1 MFVNRTIE
9 MASLERWWRD
19 GDRPGLVWGRRRV
32 GKTSLLQR
40 FAADHRTV
48 WHTGAGRPA
57 AGELAVLSRTVAA
70 VAGDG
75 LRDLIARP
83 YLDWDDALDDLGAR
97 ARDEPLLLVLDE
109 LPELVGT
116 CPELPGVLRA
126 FLDRAGG
133 RTRLRILL
141 CGSAVRTMRAVQEER
156 APLYGR
162 FDLSLLLHPFRPHE
176 AALMLPDL
184 APSDRAL
191 VHGLLGGMPLYL
203 SWWDQGADVSENLR
217 RLACRPGAPLLIEAQ
232 LVLATEAEAGVLPG
246 AALRAVAA
254 GRTRYG
260 EIKDALRAEPAR
272 TLDRLEELR
281 LVERRVPVTDGPRT
295 RRATYRVADPFLDFS
310 LGVLDRF
317 RSEIDRGLGEAVLPS
332 LLASLDDHL
341 GAPWEEAVRDHLRL
355 LAGRGELGG
364 DVGED
369 VVAIGPWWGETS
381 DAEVDAVVL
390 AGRARRPVAVME
402 ATWSRE
408 VDARRLAE
416 RLRRRAAAIPG
427 VDDPD
432 DLAVVVAA
440 RGRLTHLPP
449 DVRGLTAQ
457 DVYG

>member
-1 MFVNRTIE
+1 MFVNRTTE
-9 MASLERWWRD
+9 LAALDRWWQD
-19 GDRPGLVWGRRRV
+19 GERPGLVWGRRRV

-48 WHTGAGRPA
+48 WHTGAGRTA
-57 AGELAVLSRTVAA
+57 AGELAVLSRAVAA

-75 LRDLIARP
+75 LRDLAARP
-83 YLDWDDALDDLGAR
+83 YLDGDDALDDLGAR

-116 CPELPGVLRA
+116 SPELPGVLRA

-156 APLYGR
+156 VPLHGR

-184 APSDRAL
+184 VPADRAL

-203 SWWDQGADVSENLR
+203 SWWDQGADVSGLR

-232 LVLATEAEAGVLPG
+232 LVLATEAESGVLPG
-246 AALRAVAA
+246 AALRAVAS

-260 EIKDALRAEPAR
+260 EITRCAPSRPGPWSAWRSCACWNGGCSSPTARAPAGR
-272 TLDRLEELR
+272 PTGWPTRSWAS
-281 LVERRVPVTDGPRT
+281 PWGCWTASAPRST
-295 RRATYRVADPFLDFS
+295 
-310 LGVLDRF
+310 
-317 RSEIDRGLGEAVLPS
+317 EGLGDAVLPG

-355 LAGRGELGG
+355 LAGRGELG
-364 DVGED
+364 ED
-369 VVAIGPWWGETS
+369 VVAIGPWWS
-381 DAEVDAVVL
+381 DDL
-390 AGRARRPVAVME
+390 RGGGRRRRARRPCSSPRRGDGGDSGPARPMP
-402 ATWSRE
+402 AAWPSACAG
-408 VDARRLAE
+408 ARR
-416 RLRRRAAAIPG
+416 RSPG
-427 VDDPD
+427 WTTPTTW
-432 DLAVVVAA
+432 LWWS
-440 RGRLTHLPP
+440 PP
-449 DVRGLTAQ
+449 ASA
-457 DVYG
+457 

>member
-1 MFVNRTIE
+1 MFVDRTTE
-9 MASLERWWRD
+9 LAALDRWWRD
-19 GDRPGLVWGRRRV
+19 GERPGLVWGRRRV
-32 GKTSLLQR
+32 GKTALLQR
-40 FAADHRTV
+40 FAAGHRTV

-57 AGELAVLSRTVAA
+57 AGELAVLSRAVAA
-70 VAGDG
+70 VASDG
-75 LRDLIARP
+75 LRDLLARP

-116 CPELPGVLRA
+116 SPELPGVLRA

-176 AALMLPDL
+176 AALMLPGL
-184 APSDRAL
+184 VPADRAL

-203 SWWDQGADVSENLR
+203 SWWDQDADVRENLR

-246 AALRAVAA
+246 AALRAVAS

-281 LVERRVPVTDGPRT
+281 LLERRVPVTDGSRT
-295 RRATYRVADPFLDFS
+295 RRVTYRVADPFLGFS

-355 LAGRGELGG
+355 LAGRGEM
-364 DVGED
+364 GED
-369 VVAIGPWWGETS
+369 VVAIGPWWSDAS

-390 AGRARRPVAVME
+390 AGRSRRPVAVME
-402 ATWSRE
+402 AKWARE
-408 VDARRLAE
+408 VDVRRLAE

-432 DLAVVVAA
+432 DLTVVVAA
-440 RGRLTHLPP
+440 RERLTHLPP